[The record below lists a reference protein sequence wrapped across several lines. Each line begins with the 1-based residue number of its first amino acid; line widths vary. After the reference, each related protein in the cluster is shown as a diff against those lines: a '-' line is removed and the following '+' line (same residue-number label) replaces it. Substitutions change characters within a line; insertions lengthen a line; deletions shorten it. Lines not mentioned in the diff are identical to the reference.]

1 MKAFILSLLALVAI
15 TATIGGGAAV
25 RADVGQRRVLREAE
39 RAAVRS
45 MRRPAQAMFHV
56 KQ

>member
-1 MKAFILSLLALVAI
+1 MKAFILSLLALVVI

-25 RADVGQRRVLREAE
+25 RADVRERRVLREAE
-39 RAAVRS
+39 RAAVKS
-45 MRRPAQAMFHV
+45 MRRPAPAMFHV